1 VLSRFGLFEG
11 INEVVLSTVREG
23 VPNAAPMGVHIREG
37 RCSLRVYEGSQT
49 HANLQCTPYCVAH
62 VSYDPMLFVRS
73 ALSELSEDEFGWH
86 EVEGVA
92 LPVLLGCEAYVAFR
106 CAPLTATNTISTF
119 ELLPVDGK
127 VLSPIPRAHNR
138 GFAALIEAC
147 VLATRY
153 VLFEDPKMLDDIVR
167 MRALAVKCGDASVK
181 EAFELLLELL
191 PVRE

>member
-1 VLSRFGLFEG
+1 MLSRYGLFEG

-37 RCSLRVYEGSQT
+37 KCSLRVYGGSQT
-49 HANLQCTPYCVAH
+49 HTNLMCTPYCVAH
-62 VSYDPMLFVRS
+62 VSHDPLLFVRS
-73 ALSELSEDEFGWH
+73 ALSQLNEDEFGWH
-86 EVEGVA
+86 RVGGVE
-92 LPVLLGCEAYVAFR
+92 LPVLLGCEAHVAFR
-106 CAPLTATNTISTF
+106 CAPLTATETVCRF
-119 ELLPVDGK
+119 ELLPLEGE
-127 VLSPIPRAHNR
+127 VLSPVPRAHNR

-167 MRALAVKCGDASVK
+167 MRALAVKCGDANVK

-191 PVRE
+191 PVRL